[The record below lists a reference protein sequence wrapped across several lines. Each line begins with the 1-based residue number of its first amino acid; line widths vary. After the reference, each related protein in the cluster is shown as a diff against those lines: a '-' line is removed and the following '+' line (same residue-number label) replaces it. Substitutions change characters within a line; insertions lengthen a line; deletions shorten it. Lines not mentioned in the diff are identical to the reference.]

1 MILSIVTHPNPKILQ
16 VPCEDINKD
25 FLLSTEI
32 QELIPNMIETMYSAK
47 GVGLAAP
54 QIGKTIRITVIN
66 KDTLPRII
74 KMNTGKIDSSKDL
87 VLVNPV
93 WDRTSRKSGWDTE
106 GCLSIPKIFGTV
118 KRYKHIKVDA
128 WNQSSDK
135 ISFEASN
142 FFARVIQHEIDH
154 LDGILFIEKG
164 KDIYEV
170 E

>member
-1 MILSIVTHPNPKILQ
+1 MILPIVKHPNPKILQ
-16 VPCEDINKD
+16 VPCKEIDKN
-25 FLLSTEI
+25 FLMSEEI

-54 QIGKTIRITVIN
+54 QIGKTIRVTVIN
-66 KDTLPRII
+66 KDAFPRKI
-74 KMNTGKIDSSKDL
+74 KILVGEIDVSHDL

-93 WDRTSRKSGWDTE
+93 WDRTSRKSDWETE
-106 GCLSIPKIFGTV
+106 GCLSIPKVFGDV
-118 KRYKHIKVDA
+118 KRYKYIKVDA
-128 WNQSSDK
+128 WDQNGKK
-135 ISFEASN
+135 ISFDASN
-142 FFARVIQHEIDH
+142 FFARVIQHEVDH